1 MTGRLDD
8 DSANALKA
16 AAELG
21 MAPAFWA
28 ARQPDK
34 IAIFEMSGPTRT
46 FGDLNA
52 NANRIAR
59 LLLDKGL
66 KPGDSVALL
75 SPNRAEFVDV
85 LFATQRCGLR
95 MTPVNWHLTPEEI
108 AYVIDNCEA
117 RALFADASVTG
128 AAQAADDCPRL
139 TLKVAIGGPLPGFLD
154 YEDALGAYADG
165 DIHDPV
171 RGHTM
176 LYSSGTTGRP
186 KGVYKPNAPI
196 PTYDPAYQDDDVHF
210 CTGPAYHASPMA
222 GDVRKALV
230 NGVPT
235 VLLDRWDNETV
246 LATIE
251 ARRVTR
257 SHFVPI
263 MFQRLLRLPEEVRA
277 RYDLSSLRRIS
288 HGAAPCPPEVKQAMI
303 AWLGPVL
310 FEYYAGSEGG
320 VGFWITSQDWLKK
333 PGTVGKRP
341 DPDAAKILDEAGNE
355 LPAGQAGTIYMR
367 LADQGGFEY
376 FKDTAKT
383 DSGRRDGYFTMGDVG
398 YFDADGYLFLTGRSA
413 ETIIVGGVNI
423 YPQEVDNELIRHPAV
438 ADSCTVG
445 IPHDEYGEEVRA
457 VIELAPG
464 YVPSEALKDEILS
477 YARTVVAK
485 YKLPRGVDFVSQL
498 PRSEAGK
505 IQRNKVRAPYW
516 EGRARAI

>member
-1 MTGRLDD
+1 MAGRLND
-8 DSANALKA
+8 DSAGDLKA

-34 IAIFEMSGPTRT
+34 TAIFEMSGPTRT
-46 FGDLNA
+46 FGQLNGH
-52 NANRIAR
+52 ANRIVR
-59 LLLDKGL
+59 LLRESGL
-66 KPGDSVALL
+66 RPGDSVALL
-75 SPNRAEFVDV
+75 CPNRAEFVDV

-95 MTPVNWHLTPEEI
+95 MTPVNWHLTPDEI

-139 TLKVAIGGPLPGFLD
+139 TLKVAIGGPLAGFLD
-154 YEDALGAYADG
+154 YEDALNPYSG
-165 DIHDPV
+165 DDIDDPV

-235 VLLDRWDNETV
+235 VLLDRWDNEKV

-263 MFQRLLRLPEEVRA
+263 MFQRLLGLPAEVRS

-303 AWLGPVL
+303 QWLGPVL

-320 VGFWITSQDWLKK
+320 VGFWVTSQDWLKK

-355 LPAGQAGTIYMR
+355 LPIGQAGTIYMR

-376 FKDTAKT
+376 FKDSAKT

-398 YFDADGYLFLTGRSA
+398 YFDEDDYLFLTGRSA

-423 YPQEVDNELIRHPAV
+423 YPQEIDNELIKHPAV

-445 IPHDEYGEEVRA
+445 VPHDEYGEEVRA

-464 YVPSEALKDEILS
+464 YAPSEALKDEILA
-477 YARTVVAK
+477 YARTAVAK
-485 YKLPRGVDFVSQL
+485 YKIPRGVDFVPRL

>member
-1 MTGRLDD
+1 MAGRLDD
-8 DSANALKA
+8 DSANDLKA

-34 IAIFEMSGPTRT
+34 IAIFEMAGPTRT
-46 FGDLNA
+46 FGELNA

-59 LLLDKGL
+59 LLRAEGL

-75 SPNRAEFVDV
+75 CPNRAEFVDV

-108 AYVIDNCEA
+108 GYVNDNCEA
-117 RALFADASVTG
+117 KALFADAPVAG
-128 AAQAADDCPRL
+128 AAEAADQCPRL
-139 TLKVAIGGPLPGFLD
+139 TLKVAIGAQLPGFLD
-154 YEDALGAYADG
+154 YDAALASYSGA
-165 DIHDPV
+165 DIDDPI

-235 VLLDRWDNETV
+235 VLLDRWDNKTV

-263 MFQRLLRLPEEVRA
+263 MFQRLLGLPREVRE

-303 AWLGPVL
+303 EWLGPVL

-320 VGFWITSQDWLKK
+320 VGFWVTSQDWLKK

-341 DPDAAKILDEAGNE
+341 DAEAAKILDDEGRE
-355 LPAGQAGTIYMR
+355 LPTGQPGTIYMR

-376 FKDTAKT
+376 FKDSAKT

-398 YFDADGYLFLTGRSA
+398 YFDEDGYLFLTGRSA

-423 YPQEVDNELIRHPAV
+423 YPQEIDNELIKHPAV

-445 IPHDEYGEEVRA
+445 VPHEEYGEEVRA

-464 YVPSEALKDEILS
+464 YAPSETLKDEILA
-477 YARTVVAK
+477 YARTAVAK
-485 YKLPRGVDFVSQL
+485 YKIPRAVDFVPRL

-516 EGRARAI
+516 KGRARAI

>member
-1 MTGRLDD
+1 MAGRLDD
-8 DSANALKA
+8 DSANGLKA

-34 IAIFEMSGPTRT
+34 VAVFEMSGPTRT
-46 FGDLNA
+46 FGELNA

-59 LLLDKGL
+59 LLRAEGL

-75 SPNRAEFVDV
+75 CPNRAEFVDV

-117 RALFADASVTG
+117 RALFADAAVPG
-128 AAQAADDCPRL
+128 AAEAAAQCPGL
-139 TLKVAIGGPLPGFLD
+139 VLKVAIGEPLPGFLD
-154 YEDALGAYADG
+154 YEAVLAPHSGK
-165 DIHDPV
+165 DIDDPV

-263 MFQRLLRLPEEVRA
+263 MFQRLLGLPEDVRA

-288 HGAAPCPPEVKQAMI
+288 HGAAPCPPDVKQAMI
-303 AWLGPVL
+303 EWLGPVL

-320 VGFWITSQDWLKK
+320 VGFWVTSQDWLKK

-341 DPDAAKILDEAGNE
+341 DPEAAKILDEAGNE
-355 LPAGQAGTIYMR
+355 LPPGQAGTIYMR

-376 FKDTAKT
+376 FKDSAKT

-398 YFDADGYLFLTGRSA
+398 YFDEDGYLFLTGRSA

-423 YPQEVDNELIRHPAV
+423 YPQEIDNELIKHPAV

-445 IPHDEYGEEVRA
+445 VPHAEYGEEVRA
-457 VIELAPG
+457 VIELAAG
-464 YVPSEALKDEILS
+464 YAPSEALKDEILA
-477 YARTVVAK
+477 YARTAVAK
-485 YKLPRGVDFVSQL
+485 YKIPRGVDFVPRL

>member
-1 MTGRLDD
+1 MAGRLDEA
-8 DSANALKA
+8 SANALKA
-16 AAELG
+16 AAEIG

-28 ARQPDK
+28 QRQPDK
-34 IAIFEMSGPTRT
+34 AAIFEMSGPTRT
-46 FGDLNA
+46 FGALNA
-52 NANRIAR
+52 KANQIAR
-59 LLLDKGL
+59 LLRDQGL
-66 KPGDSVALL
+66 APGDAVALL
-75 SPNRAEFVDV
+75 CPNRAEFVDV

-95 MTPVNWHLTPEEI
+95 MTPVNWHLTPDEI

-117 RALFADASVTG
+117 KALFADASVTG
-128 AAQAADDCPRL
+128 AAAAAAQCPNL
-139 TLKVAIGGPLPGFLD
+139 ALKVAIGAALPGFLD
-154 YEDALGAYADG
+154 YEAALAPYSTE
-165 DIHDPV
+165 DIADPV

-246 LATIE
+246 LKTIE
-251 ARRVTR
+251 TRRVTR

-263 MFQRLLRLPEEVRA
+263 MFQRLLGLPAEVRE

-320 VGFWITSQDWLKK
+320 VGFWVTSQDWLKK

-341 DPDAAKILDEAGNE
+341 DREAAKILDEAGNE

-376 FKDTAKT
+376 FKDSAKT
-383 DSGRRDGYFTMGDVG
+383 HSARREGYFTMGDVG
-398 YFDADGYLFLTGRSA
+398 YFDEDDYLFLTGRSA

-423 YPQEVDNELIRHPAV
+423 YPQEIDNELIKHPAV

-445 IPHDEYGEEVRA
+445 VPHDEYGEEVRA

-464 YVPSEALKDEILS
+464 YAPSEALRDEILA
-477 YARTVVAK
+477 YARQAVAK
-485 YKLPRGVDFVSQL
+485 YKVPRKLDFAERL

-505 IQRNKVRAPYW
+505 IQRNRVRAPYW

>member
-1 MTGRLDD
+1 MAGRLDD
-8 DSANALKA
+8 KDATALKA

-28 ARQPDK
+28 ARQPEK
-34 IAIFEMSGPTRT
+34 VAVFEMSGPTRT
-46 FGDLNA
+46 FGQLNA

-59 LLLDKGL
+59 LLRDKGL

-75 SPNRAEFVDV
+75 CPNRAEFVDV

-95 MTPVNWHLTPEEI
+95 MTPVNWHLTPDEI
-108 AYVIDNCEA
+108 AYVIGNCEA
-117 RALFADASVTG
+117 RALFAEASVAG
-128 AAQAADDCPRL
+128 AAHAAEQCPRL

-154 YEDALGAYADG
+154 YETALAPHSGE
-165 DIHDPV
+165 DIADPV

-235 VLLDRWDNETV
+235 VLLDKWDNEKV

-263 MFQRLLRLPEEVRA
+263 MFQRLLGLPEDVRA

-320 VGFWITSQDWLKK
+320 VGFWVTSQDWLKK
-333 PGTVGKRP
+333 PGTVGQRP
-341 DPDAAKILDEAGNE
+341 DPEAAKILDEAGNE
-355 LPAGQAGTIYMR
+355 LPPGQAGTIYMR

-376 FKDTAKT
+376 FKDSAKT

-398 YFDADGYLFLTGRSA
+398 FFDEDGYLFLTGRSA

-423 YPQEVDNELIRHPAV
+423 YPQEIDNELIKHPAV

-445 IPHDEYGEEVRA
+445 VPHDEYGEEVRA
-457 VIELAPG
+457 VIELADG
-464 YVPSEALKDEILS
+464 YEPSEALKDEILA
-477 YARTVVAK
+477 YARQAVAK
-485 YKLPRGVDFVSQL
+485 YKVPRKVDFAAHL

-516 EGRARAI
+516 VGRARAI

>member
-1 MTGRLDD
+1 MAGRLDEE
-8 DSANALKA
+8 SANALKA

-28 ARQPDK
+28 GRQPDK
-34 IAIFEMSGPTRT
+34 VAVFEMSGATRT
-46 FGDLNA
+46 FGELNA

-59 LLLDKGL
+59 LLRASDLQ
-66 KPGDSVALL
+66 PGDSVALL
-75 SPNRAEFVDV
+75 CPNRAEFADV

-117 RALFADASVTG
+117 RALFADAAVAG
-128 AAQAADDCPRL
+128 AVEAAELCPRL
-139 TLKVAIGGPLPGFLD
+139 SLKVAIGAPLPGFVD
-154 YEDALGAYADG
+154 YEAALAPHSPD
-165 DIHDPV
+165 DIEDPV

-235 VLLDRWDNETV
+235 VLLDRWDNEKV

-263 MFQRLLRLPEEVRA
+263 MFQRLLGLPEEVRA

-303 AWLGPVL
+303 RWLGPVL

-320 VGFWITSQDWLKK
+320 VGFWVTSEDWLKK
-333 PGTVGKRP
+333 PGTVGRRP
-341 DPDAAKILDEAGNE
+341 DPLAAKILDEAGEE
-355 LPAGQAGTIYMR
+355 LPCGEAGTIYMR

-376 FKDTAKT
+376 FKDAAKT
-383 DSGRRDGYFTMGDVG
+383 DSGRRDGYFTMGDIG
-398 YFDADGYLFLTGRSA
+398 YFDEDGYLFLTGRSA

-423 YPQEVDNELIRHPAV
+423 YPQEIDNALIKHPAV

-445 IPHDEYGEEVRA
+445 VPHEEYGEEVRA

-464 YVPSEALKDEILS
+464 YVPSEALKEEILAF
-477 YARTVVAK
+477 ARQAVAK
-485 YKLPRGVDFVSQL
+485 YKIPRAVDFADRL

>member
-1 MTGRLDD
+1 MAGRLDEE
-8 DSANALKA
+8 SANALKA

-28 ARQPDK
+28 GRQPDK
-34 IAIFEMSGPTRT
+34 VAVFEMSGATRT
-46 FGDLNA
+46 FGELNA

-59 LLLDKGL
+59 LLRASDLQ
-66 KPGDSVALL
+66 PGDSVALL
-75 SPNRAEFVDV
+75 CPNRAEFADV

-117 RALFADASVTG
+117 RALFADAAVAG
-128 AAQAADDCPRL
+128 AVEAAELCPRL
-139 TLKVAIGGPLPGFLD
+139 SLKVAIGAPPPGFVD
-154 YEDALGAYADG
+154 YEAALAPHSPD
-165 DIHDPV
+165 DIEDPV

-176 LYSSGTTGRP
+176 LYSSGTTGRA

-235 VLLDRWDNETV
+235 VLLDRWDNEKV

-263 MFQRLLRLPEEVRA
+263 MFQRLLGLPEEVRA

-303 AWLGPVL
+303 RWLGPVL

-320 VGFWITSQDWLKK
+320 VGFWVTSEDWLKK
-333 PGTVGKRP
+333 PGTVGRRP
-341 DPDAAKILDEAGNE
+341 DPLAAKILDEAGEE
-355 LPAGQAGTIYMR
+355 LPCGEAGTIYMR

-376 FKDTAKT
+376 FKDAAKP
-383 DSGRRDGYFTMGDVG
+383 DSGRRDGYFTMGDIG
-398 YFDADGYLFLTGRSA
+398 YFDEDGYLFLTGRSA

-423 YPQEVDNELIRHPAV
+423 YPQEIDNALIKHPAV

-445 IPHDEYGEEVRA
+445 VPNEEYGEEVRA

-464 YVPSEALKDEILS
+464 YVPSEALKEEILAF
-477 YARTVVAK
+477 ARQAVAK
-485 YKLPRGVDFVSQL
+485 YKIPRAGDFADRL

>member
-1 MTGRLDD
+1 MAGRLDD
-8 DSANALKA
+8 ASANALKA
-16 AAELG
+16 AAQIG

-28 ARQPDK
+28 QRQPDK
-34 IAIFEMSGPTRT
+34 PAVFEISGRTRT
-46 FGDLNA
+46 FGELNA
-52 NANRIAR
+52 RANQIAR
-59 LLLDKGL
+59 LLRDQGL
-66 KPGDSVALL
+66 RPGDAVALL
-75 SPNRAEFVDV
+75 CPNRAEFVDV

-95 MTPVNWHLTPEEI
+95 MTPVNWHLTPDEI

-117 RALFADASVTG
+117 KALFADAAVPG
-128 AAQAADDCPRL
+128 AAQAAAQCPAL
-139 TLKVAIGGPLPGFLD
+139 TLKVAIGGPLPDFLG
-154 YEDALGAYADG
+154 YERALAPYSEADI
-165 DIHDPV
+165 DDPV

-230 NGVPT
+230 NGAST

-263 MFQRLLRLPEEVRA
+263 MFQRLLGLPAEVRG

-288 HGAAPCPPEVKQAMI
+288 HGAAPCPPDVKRAMI
-303 AWLGPVL
+303 EWLGPVL

-320 VGFWITSQDWLKK
+320 VGFWVTSEDWLKK

-341 DPDAAKILDEAGNE
+341 DPEAARILDDDGQD
-355 LPAGQAGTIYMR
+355 LPTGQPGTIYMR

-376 FKDTAKT
+376 FKDGAKT
-383 DSGRRDGYFTMGDVG
+383 DAGRRDGYFTMGDVG
-398 YFDADGYLFLTGRSA
+398 YFDEDGYLFLTGRSA

-423 YPQEVDNELIRHPAV
+423 YPQEIDNELIKHPAV

-445 IPHDEYGEEVRA
+445 VPHEEYGEEVRA

-464 YVPSEALKDEILS
+464 YAPSDALRDEILAH
-477 YARTVVAK
+477 ARQAVAK
-485 YKLPRGVDFVSQL
+485 YKVPRKVDFAERL